1 MVIERD
7 RRRRIAAAKQNLR
20 ELRLE
25 LAVLNHRVGGRVELR
40 DGDFDCLDVITR
52 HGPLSPSAL
61 ARRIGVPMATM
72 TGILDRLET
81 GAWIIRERHDSDRRA
96 VLIRSAPD
104 KQGEIFAQ
112 FGGMNSSLD
121 AILEDYTDEQLD
133 LIIDFLGRCSAAGE
147 AAALELAADAG

>member
-1 MVIERD
+1 MAIKRD
-7 RRRRIAAAKQNLR
+7 RRRQIAAAKQNLR
-20 ELRLE
+20 ELRME
-25 LAVLNHRVGGRVELR
+25 LAVLNHRVGSRIEVR

-61 ARRIGVPMATM
+61 ARRIGVPLATM
-72 TGILDRLET
+72 TGILDRLEA

-112 FGGMNSSLD
+112 FGGMNSALD
-121 AILEDYTDEQLD
+121 AILNSYTDEQLD
-133 LIIDFLGRCSAAGE
+133 VINDFLARCSAAGE
-147 AAALELAADAG
+147 AAAGQLAQ